1 MPLAKSRQSASTAR
15 TGWAGGVSVKASSLR
30 DRDSQ
35 GVAHRFQDRRM
46 TIQLACPWCTEE
58 VTFTI
63 DETDAELVCGGCAM
77 RIDFAPDPGV
87 TYELLYASA
96 A

>member
-1 MPLAKSRQSASTAR
+1 MN
-15 TGWAGGVSVKASSLR
+15 
-30 DRDSQ
+30 
-35 GVAHRFQDRRM
+35 
-46 TIQLACPWCTEE
+46 IQLACPWCTDE

-63 DETDAELVCGGCAM
+63 NETDDELVCSSCSTRM
-77 RIDFAPDPGV
+77 DFAPDPGV

>member
-1 MPLAKSRQSASTAR
+1 
-15 TGWAGGVSVKASSLR
+15 
-30 DRDSQ
+30 
-35 GVAHRFQDRRM
+35 M

-63 DETDAELVCGGCAM
+63 DEADEELVCGSCATRM
-77 RIDFAPDPGV
+77 DFAPDPGV
-87 TYELLYASA
+87 TYQLLYASA

>member
-1 MPLAKSRQSASTAR
+1 
-15 TGWAGGVSVKASSLR
+15 
-30 DRDSQ
+30 
-35 GVAHRFQDRRM
+35 M
-46 TIQLACPWCTEE
+46 TIQLTCPWCTDE

-63 DETDAELVCGGCAM
+63 DEADEELVCGACST

-87 TYELLYASA
+87 TYQLLYAPA

>member
-1 MPLAKSRQSASTAR
+1 
-15 TGWAGGVSVKASSLR
+15 
-30 DRDSQ
+30 
-35 GVAHRFQDRRM
+35 M

-63 DETDAELVCGGCAM
+63 DEADEELVCSGCATRM
-77 RIDFAPDPGV
+77 AFAPDPGV

>member
-1 MPLAKSRQSASTAR
+1 
-15 TGWAGGVSVKASSLR
+15 
-30 DRDSQ
+30 
-35 GVAHRFQDRRM
+35 M
-46 TIQLACPWCTEE
+46 TIQLTCPWCTDE

-63 DETDAELVCGGCAM
+63 DEADEELVCGGCATHM
-77 RIDFAPDPGV
+77 DFAPDPGV